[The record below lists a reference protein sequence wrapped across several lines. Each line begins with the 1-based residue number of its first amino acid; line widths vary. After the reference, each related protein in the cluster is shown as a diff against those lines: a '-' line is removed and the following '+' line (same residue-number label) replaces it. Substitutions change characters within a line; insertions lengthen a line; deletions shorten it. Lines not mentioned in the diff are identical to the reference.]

1 MRPSLPNSFFRL
13 HIDKLGLEAEPV
25 MNREESTTAAKGV
38 EDDDDVTLRSA
49 SRSIKVRLCEFKD
62 GGFYIFYYNSQ
73 ITPSLI

>member
-1 MRPSLPNSFFRL
+1 
-13 HIDKLGLEAEPV
+13 V

-38 EDDDDVTLRSA
+38 EEDETLRSA

>member
-1 MRPSLPNSFFRL
+1 
-13 HIDKLGLEAEPV
+13 V

>member
-25 MNREESTTAAKGV
+25 MNREELTTAAKGV
-38 EDDDDVTLRSA
+38 EEDETLRSA
-49 SRSIKVRLCEFKD
+49 SRSIKVKLCEFKD